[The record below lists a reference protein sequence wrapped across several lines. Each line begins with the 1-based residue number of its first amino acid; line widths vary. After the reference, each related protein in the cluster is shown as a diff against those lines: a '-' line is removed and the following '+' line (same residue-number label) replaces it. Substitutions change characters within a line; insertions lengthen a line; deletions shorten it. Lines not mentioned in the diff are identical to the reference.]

1 MIALKNAQIIILLL
15 LPSTKVWSCLCWPLY
30 FCEYFHDEDKKIVIE
45 ATVSHHRI
53 YPQNDAVY
61 LKVDQIFRDD
71 IGITSV
77 IKLYGKSGTTDC
89 HVDVLKRFPDG
100 SKVYLILG
108 LEFDGEAAWTH
119 SYVNPDDIFENLW
132 EIAPVSCFMVLLEV
146 KNNIVTGPLL
156 YGLGEYPLA
165 EFESSLQNCEYPK
178 EVLDN
183 YRCDQLPF
191 LVYPNPSTDG
201 VINIGNL
208 YRYTSITRVRICDL
222 SGRYIYDEIIESIPF
237 QKATF
242 TFDFSGM
249 YIIEFHCDDK
259 IFYEKLIVQ
268 LE

>member
-1 MIALKNAQIIILLL
+1 LHS
-15 LPSTKVWSCLCWPLY
+15 P
-30 FCEYFHDEDKKIVIE
+30 EKKIVIE

-53 YPQNDAVY
+53 YEQNDAVY

-71 IGITSV
+71 IGITSF
-77 IKLYGKSGTTDC
+77 IKIYGESGTADC
-89 HVDVLKRFPDG
+89 HVDVLKRFPDD

-108 LEFDGEAAWTH
+108 MEFNGEGAWTH
-119 SYVNPDDIFENLW
+119 SFVNPDDFYEDLW
-132 EIAPVSCFMVLLEV
+132 EIAPFSCFMVLLEV
-146 KNNIVTGPLL
+146 KNNIVSGPILPDL
-156 YGLGEYPLA
+156 SEYPLA
-165 EFESSLQNCEYPK
+165 DFESRLQNCDYPE

-191 LVYPNPSTDG
+191 IVYPNPSTDG

-208 YRYTSITRVRICDL
+208 YRYTSISRIRICDL
-222 SGRYIYDEIIESIPF
+222 SGRYIYDEIVESIPY

-249 YIIEFHCDDK
+249 YILEFHCSDK
-259 IFYEKLIVQ
+259 VFYEKLIVQ

>member
-1 MIALKNAQIIILLL
+1 MITFKNVQIIILLL
-15 LPSTKVWSCLCWPLY
+15 LPSTRIWACLCWPLY
-30 FCEYFHDEDKKIVIE
+30 FCEYVHDVDKKIVIE

-61 LKVDQIFRDD
+61 LKVDQVFRDD

-77 IKLYGKSGTTDC
+77 IKLYGKSGTADC
-89 HVDVLKRFPDG
+89 HVDVLRRFPDG
-100 SKVYLILG
+100 SKVYLIIG
-108 LEFDGEAAWTH
+108 LEYEGEAAWTH
-119 SYVNPDDIFENLW
+119 SFVNPDDFFEDLW
-132 EIAPVSCFMVLLEV
+132 EIAPFSCFVVLLQV
-146 KNNIVTGPLL
+146 KNNIVTGPIHPDV
-156 YGLGEYPLA
+156 GEYPLV
-165 EFESSLQNCEYPK
+165 EFESRLQSCDYPE
-178 EVLDN
+178 EVLDK

-208 YRYTSITRVRICDL
+208 YRYTSIKRVRICDL
-222 SGRYIYDEIIESIPF
+222 LGRYIYDEIVESIPY

-242 TFDFSGM
+242 SFDFSGM
-249 YIIEFHCDDK
+249 YILEFYCNEN